1 MYLIE
6 KLKMSIMEILMK
18 KHEYA
23 QQVRQI
29 NCTSG
34 YFHRFYELV
43 SDYPRHE
50 DAWQKLE
57 EERGELGL
65 DEKDSSYISFRRAK
79 NTYMDVRFV

>member
-43 SDYPRHE
+43 GDYPRHE

-57 EERGELGL
+57 EERGKGNFVFLGSVFL
-65 DEKDSSYISFRRAK
+65 TI
-79 NTYMDVRFV
+79 

>member
-6 KLKMSIMEILMK
+6 NLKMSIMEILMK

-65 DEKDSSYISFRRAK
+65 DEKYSTYNSFRKAK
-79 NTYMDVRFV
+79 KIYMDIRFV

>member
-18 KHEYA
+18 KNEYA

-43 SDYPRHE
+43 GDCPRHE
-50 DAWQKLE
+50 DAWRKLE
-57 EERGELGL
+57 DERDRYRKKHGIVGKTVVP
-65 DEKDSSYISFRRAK
+65 DFW
-79 NTYMDVRFV
+79 V

>member
-1 MYLIE
+1 
-6 KLKMSIMEILMK
+6 MEILMK

-65 DEKDSSYISFRRAK
+65 DQKYSTYNSFRKAK
-79 NTYMDVRFV
+79 KTYMDIRFV